1 MTHGGCTCQPNP
13 YPNPILRWMPP
24 QANLQEYI
32 SRQSHKRETHTAEGQ
47 HTVQQTTDISQ
58 QTTERSH
65 DRKTYGTQNK
75 TNTRDWKR
83 SGTEQNEKLRRRGR
97 VKVGGGRTTTAE
109 RHDLTHSCENPTLTR
124 DYSPGLL
131 SFSRIEVVP
140 EFLQSRYVPLPRHPH
155 DRAFI

>member
-58 QTTERSH
+58 QTTERPH

-97 VKVGGGRTTTAE
+97 VKVGGGRTTTDNAGSGNPEE
-109 RHDLTHSCENPTLTR
+109 RRDASKPAWKYNALVRQCRRGTL
-124 DYSPGLL
+124 LL
-131 SFSRIEVVP
+131 EEWSRCGW
-140 EFLQSRYVPLPRHPH
+140 R
-155 DRAFI
+155 